1 MATVKNFGKQLK
13 ALRKKASLTQ
23 PELAKLSK
31 VATSIVNDIENGIR
45 TAGCKTLNKI
55 ATGLGMPDNERFL
68 FLLTG
73 LAFSKRDFVIPDFSE
88 YSPELLNYLPYVL
101 QRSGIKAANIKQIDL
116 PNQERKN
123 LQITLKS
130 KQKIALEIRLAP
142 MKK

>member
-1 MATVKNFGKQLK
+1 MATIKNFGIQLK
-13 ALRKKASLTQ
+13 ELRKKAALTQ
-23 PELAKLSK
+23 PELAKASK

-55 ATGLGMPDNERFL
+55 ALGLGMPDNDRFL
-68 FLLTG
+68 FLLDG

-101 QRSGIKAANIKQIDL
+101 HRSGIKATNIKQIDL

-130 KQKIALEIRLAP
+130 KQKLALEIRLTP
-142 MKK
+142 LKN

>member
-55 ATGLGMPDNERFL
+55 ATGLGMPDDERFL
-68 FLLTG
+68 FLLAG

-142 MKK
+142 LKK

>member
-23 PELAKLSK
+23 PELAKASK

-55 ATGLGMPDNERFL
+55 ATGLEMPDDERFL
-68 FLLTG
+68 FLLAG
-73 LAFSKRDFVIPDFSE
+73 LTFSKRDFVIPDFSE

-130 KQKIALEIRLAP
+130 KQKLALEIRLAP
-142 MKK
+142 LKK

>member
-23 PELAKLSK
+23 PELAKASK

-55 ATGLGMPDNERFL
+55 ATGLEMPDDERFL
-68 FLLTG
+68 FLLAG

-116 PNQERKN
+116 PNQDRKN

-142 MKK
+142 LKK

>member
-55 ATGLGMPDNERFL
+55 ATGLGMPNDERFL
-68 FLLTG
+68 FLLAG

-101 QRSGIKAANIKQIDL
+101 QRSGIKATNIKQIEL
-116 PNQERKN
+116 PNQECKN

-130 KQKIALEIRLAP
+130 KQKLALEIRLAP
-142 MKK
+142 LKK

>member
-23 PELAKLSK
+23 PELAKASK

-55 ATGLGMPDNERFL
+55 ATGLGMPDDERFL
-68 FLLTG
+68 FLLAG

-101 QRSGIKAANIKQIDL
+101 QRSGIKAVNIKQIDL
-116 PNQERKN
+116 PNQECKN

-130 KQKIALEIRLAP
+130 KQKLALEIRLAP
-142 MKK
+142 LKK

>member
-23 PELAKLSK
+23 PELAKASK

-55 ATGLGMPDNERFL
+55 ATGLGMPDDERFL
-68 FLLTG
+68 FLLAG

-123 LQITLKS
+123 LQVTLKS
-130 KQKIALEIRLAP
+130 KQKLALEIRLAP
-142 MKK
+142 LKK

>member
-23 PELAKLSK
+23 PELAKASK

-55 ATGLGMPDNERFL
+55 ATGLGLPDDERFL
-68 FLLTG
+68 FLLAG

-123 LQITLKS
+123 LQITLK
-130 KQKIALEIRLAP
+130 
-142 MKK
+142 

>member
-23 PELAKLSK
+23 PELAKASK

-55 ATGLGMPDNERFL
+55 ATGLEMPDDERFL
-68 FLLTG
+68 FLLAG
-73 LAFSKRDFVIPDFSE
+73 LTFSKRDFVIPDFSE

-116 PNQERKN
+116 QNQERKN
-123 LQITLKS
+123 LQITLK
-130 KQKIALEIRLAP
+130 
-142 MKK
+142 

>member
-23 PELAKLSK
+23 PELAKASK

-55 ATGLGMPDNERFL
+55 ATGLGMPDDERFL
-68 FLLTG
+68 FLLAG

-130 KQKIALEIRLAP
+130 KQKLGLEIRLAP
-142 MKK
+142 LKK

>member
-23 PELAKLSK
+23 PELAKASK

-55 ATGLGMPDNERFL
+55 ATGLEMPDDERFL
-68 FLLTG
+68 FLLAG

-130 KQKIALEIRLAP
+130 KQKLALEIRLAP
-142 MKK
+142 LKK

>member
-23 PELAKLSK
+23 PELAKVSK

-55 ATGLGMPDNERFL
+55 ATGLEMPDDERFL
-68 FLLTG
+68 FLLAG

-130 KQKIALEIRLAP
+130 KQKLALEIRLAP
-142 MKK
+142 LKK

>member
-23 PELAKLSK
+23 PELAKASK

-55 ATGLGMPDNERFL
+55 ATGLGMPDDERFL
-68 FLLTG
+68 FLLAG

-116 PNQERKN
+116 PNQDRKN

-130 KQKIALEIRLAP
+130 KQKLALEIRLAP
-142 MKK
+142 LKK

>member
-23 PELAKLSK
+23 PELAKASK
-31 VATSIVNDIENGIR
+31 VATSIVNDIETGIR

-55 ATGLGMPDNERFL
+55 ATGLGMPDDERFL
-68 FLLTG
+68 FLLAG

-130 KQKIALEIRLAP
+130 KQKLALEIRLAP
-142 MKK
+142 LKK

>member
-55 ATGLGMPDNERFL
+55 ATGLGMPDDERFL
-68 FLLTG
+68 FLLAG

-130 KQKIALEIRLAP
+130 KQKLALEIRLAP
-142 MKK
+142 LKK

>member
-13 ALRKKASLTQ
+13 ALRKKASFTQ
-23 PELAKLSK
+23 PELAKTSK

-55 ATGLGMPDNERFL
+55 ATGLGMPDDERFL
-68 FLLTG
+68 FLLAG

-142 MKK
+142 LKK

>member
-23 PELAKLSK
+23 PELAKASK

-55 ATGLGMPDNERFL
+55 ATGLEMPDDERFL
-68 FLLTG
+68 FLLAG

-116 PNQERKN
+116 PNQDRKN

-130 KQKIALEIRLAP
+130 KQKLALEIRLAP
-142 MKK
+142 LKK

>member
-23 PELAKLSK
+23 PELAKTSK

-55 ATGLGMPDNERFL
+55 ATGLGMPDDERFL
-68 FLLTG
+68 FLLAG

-130 KQKIALEIRLAP
+130 KQKLALEIRLAP
-142 MKK
+142 LKK

>member
-23 PELAKLSK
+23 PELAKASK

-55 ATGLGMPDNERFL
+55 ATGLEMPDDERFL
-68 FLLTG
+68 FLLAG
-73 LAFSKRDFVIPDFSE
+73 LTFSKRDFVIPDFSE

-130 KQKIALEIRLAP
+130 RQKLALEIRLASL
-142 MKK
+142 KK

>member
-23 PELAKLSK
+23 PELAKASK

-55 ATGLGMPDNERFL
+55 ATGLGMPDDERFL
-68 FLLTG
+68 FLLAG

-130 KQKIALEIRLAP
+130 NQKLALEIRLAP
-142 MKK
+142 LKK

>member
-23 PELAKLSK
+23 PELAKASK

-55 ATGLGMPDNERFL
+55 ATGLGMPDDERFL
-68 FLLTG
+68 FLLAG

-142 MKK
+142 LKK

>member
-55 ATGLGMPDNERFL
+55 ATGLGMPDDERFL
-68 FLLTG
+68 FLLAG

-101 QRSGIKAANIKQIDL
+101 QRSGIKARNIKQIDL
-116 PNQERKN
+116 PNQECKN

-130 KQKIALEIRLAP
+130 KQKLALEIRLAQL
-142 MKK
+142 KK

>member
-1 MATVKNFGKQLK
+1 MCRTESGIYFLATVKNFGKQLK

-23 PELAKLSK
+23 PELAKASK

-55 ATGLGMPDNERFL
+55 ATGLGMPDDERFL
-68 FLLTG
+68 FLLAG

-101 QRSGIKAANIKQIDL
+101 QRSGIKAANFKQIDL
-116 PNQERKN
+116 TNQEH
-123 LQITLKS
+123 
-130 KQKIALEIRLAP
+130 
-142 MKK
+142 

>member
-55 ATGLGMPDNERFL
+55 ATGLGMPDAERFL
-68 FLLTG
+68 FLLAG

-101 QRSGIKAANIKQIDL
+101 QRSGIKATNIKQIEL
-116 PNQERKN
+116 PNQECKN

-130 KQKIALEIRLAP
+130 KQKLALEIRLAP
-142 MKK
+142 LKK

>member
-55 ATGLGMPDNERFL
+55 ATGLEMPDDERFL
-68 FLLTG
+68 FLLAG
-73 LAFSKRDFVIPDFSE
+73 LTFSKRDFVIPDFSE

-116 PNQERKN
+116 PNQEHKN

-130 KQKIALEIRLAP
+130 KQKLALEIRLAP
-142 MKK
+142 LKK

>member
-23 PELAKLSK
+23 PELAKASK

-55 ATGLGMPDNERFL
+55 ATGLEMPDDERFL
-68 FLLTG
+68 FLLAG
-73 LAFSKRDFVIPDFSE
+73 LTFSKRDFVIPDFSE

-116 PNQERKN
+116 PNQDRKN

-130 KQKIALEIRLAP
+130 KQKLALEIRLAP
-142 MKK
+142 LKK

>member
-23 PELAKLSK
+23 PELAKASK

-55 ATGLGMPDNERFL
+55 ATGLGMPDDERFL
-68 FLLTG
+68 FLLAG

-130 KQKIALEIRLAP
+130 KQKLALEIRLAP
-142 MKK
+142 LKK

>member
-13 ALRKKASLTQ
+13 ALRKKASFTQ
-23 PELAKLSK
+23 PELAKASK

-55 ATGLGMPDNERFL
+55 ATGLEMPDDERFL
-68 FLLTG
+68 FLLAG

-116 PNQERKN
+116 PNQDRKN

-130 KQKIALEIRLAP
+130 KQKLALEIRLAP
-142 MKK
+142 LKK

>member
-1 MATVKNFGKQLK
+1 MVTVKNFGKQLK

-23 PELAKLSK
+23 PELAKTSK

-55 ATGLGMPDNERFL
+55 ATGLGMPDDERFL
-68 FLLTG
+68 FLLAG

-130 KQKIALEIRLAP
+130 KQKLALEIRLAP
-142 MKK
+142 LKK